1 VEDMTR
7 NSFDLKLQQ
16 LHEDLMSMGAAV
28 IKQIED
34 SINALKEQD
43 EALTDKVIEKD
54 DIIDKFEEGI
64 EDKCIKLMATEQP
77 LAGDLRRIFI
87 ATKIITDLERM
98 GDHAVDIAKIAKK
111 LIGENY
117 IKELIDIPKMAKIVE
132 GMIKDSLEVY
142 ITRDADRAHEVSKM
156 DDEVDKLYKNIFAEL
171 LIIMRND
178 PTTINQASQFL
189 FVCKF
194 LERMADHATNICEW
208 TVYLECGER
217 LKLN

>member
-1 VEDMTR
+1 MTR

-16 LHEDLMSMGAAV
+16 LHEDLMAMGEAV
-28 IKQIED
+28 AKQIEE

-43 EALTDKVIEKD
+43 ETLADKIIEED
-54 DIIDKFEEGI
+54 DIIDKFEEEI

-117 IKELIDIPKMAKIVE
+117 IKELIDIPKMSKIV
-132 GMIKDSLEVY
+132 GVMIKDSLEVY
-142 ITRDADRAHEVSKM
+142 ITRDANRARKVSKM
-156 DDEVDKLYKNIFAEL
+156 DDEVDKLYKSIFDEL

-194 LERMADHATNICEW
+194 LERMADHTTNICEW
-208 TVYLECGER
+208 TVYLECGEK

>member
-1 VEDMTR
+1 MTR

-16 LHEDLMSMGAAV
+16 LHEDLMAMGEAV
-28 IKQIED
+28 AKQIEE

-43 EALTDKVIEKD
+43 ETLADKVIEDD
-54 DIIDKFEEGI
+54 DIIDKFEEEI
-64 EDKCIKLMATEQP
+64 EDKCIKLMATENP

-111 LIGENY
+111 LIGESY
-117 IKELIDIPKMAKIVE
+117 IKDLIDIPKMAKIVE
-132 GMIKDSLEVY
+132 VMIKDSLEVY
-142 ITRDADRAHEVSKM
+142 ITRDVDRAYKVSKM
-156 DDEVDKLYKNIFAEL
+156 DDEVDKLYKSIFAEL
-171 LIIMRND
+171 LIIMGNN

-194 LERMADHATNICEW
+194 LERMADHTTNICEW
-208 TVYLECGER
+208 TVYLECGEK

>member
-1 VEDMTR
+1 MTR

-16 LHEDLMSMGAAV
+16 LHEDLMTMGDTVA
-28 IKQIED
+28 KQIDD

-43 EALTDKVIEKD
+43 KLLAEEVIEKD
-54 DIIDKFEEGI
+54 DIIDNFEQEI

-77 LAGDLRRIFI
+77 LASDLRRIFI
-87 ATKIITDLERM
+87 VTKIITDLERM

-111 LIGENY
+111 LIGESY
-117 IKELIDIPKMAKIVE
+117 IKELIDIPKMAKIVKI
-132 GMIKDSLEVY
+132 MIKDSLDVY
-142 ITRDADRAHEVSKM
+142 ITRDVSRAHEVSKM
-156 DDEVDKLYKNIFAEL
+156 DDEVDKLFKSIFAEL
-171 LIIMRND
+171 LVIMRND

-194 LERMADHATNICEW
+194 LERMADHTTNICEW
-208 TVYLECGER
+208 TVYLESGEK

>member
-1 VEDMTR
+1 MTR

-28 IKQIED
+28 TKQIED
-34 SINALKEQD
+34 SINALREQD

-54 DIIDKFEEGI
+54 DIVDKFEEEI

-142 ITRDADRAHEVSKM
+142 ITRDVNRAHEVSKM

>member
-1 VEDMTR
+1 MTR

-16 LHEDLMSMGAAV
+16 LHEDLMSMGEAV
-28 IKQIED
+28 VKQIED
-34 SINALKEQD
+34 SINALKEPD

-54 DIIDKFEEGI
+54 DIVDKFEEEI

-77 LAGDLRRIFI
+77 LASDLRRIFI

-142 ITRDADRAHEVSKM
+142 ITRDVNRAHEVSKM

>member
-1 VEDMTR
+1 MTR

-16 LHEDLMSMGAAV
+16 LHEDLMSMGEAV
-28 IKQIED
+28 VKQIED

-43 EALTDKVIEKD
+43 KDLAEKVIEKD
-54 DIIDKFEEGI
+54 DVIDNFEEEI
-64 EDKCIKLMATEQP
+64 EDKCVKLMATEQP
-77 LAGDLRRIFI
+77 LASDLRRIFI

-132 GMIKDSLEVY
+132 AMIKDSLEVY
-142 ITRDADRAHEVSKM
+142 ITRDANRAYEVSKM
-156 DDEVDKLYKNIFAEL
+156 DDEVDKLYKNIFAEM

>member
-1 VEDMTR
+1 MTR

-28 IKQIED
+28 TKQIED

-54 DIIDKFEEGI
+54 DIVDKFEEEI

-117 IKELIDIPKMAKIVE
+117 IKELVDIPKMAKIVE

>member
-1 VEDMTR
+1 MTR

-16 LHEDLMSMGAAV
+16 LHEDLMAMGEAV
-28 IKQIED
+28 AKQIED
-34 SINALKEQD
+34 SIDALKKQD
-43 EALTDKVIEKD
+43 EILAEKVIQKD
-54 DIIDKFEEGI
+54 DVIDNFEEDI

-77 LAGDLRRIFI
+77 LASDLRRIFI
-87 ATKIITDLERM
+87 TTKIITDLERM

-111 LIGENY
+111 LVGGTY

-132 GMIKDSLEVY
+132 KMIKDSLEVY
-142 ITRDADRAHEVSKM
+142 ITTDISRAHEVSKM
-156 DDEVDKLYKNIFAEL
+156 DDQVDRLFKSIFDEL
-171 LIIMRND
+171 LVIMRND
-178 PTTINQASQFL
+178 QATINQASEFL

-208 TVYLECGER
+208 TIYLECGEK

>member
-1 VEDMTR
+1 MTR

-16 LHEDLMSMGAAV
+16 LHEDLMSMGEVVA
-28 IKQIED
+28 KQIED

-54 DIIDKFEEGI
+54 DIIDKFEEEI

-142 ITRDADRAHEVSKM
+142 INRDISGAHEVSKK

>member
-1 VEDMTR
+1 MTR

-16 LHEDLMSMGAAV
+16 LHEDLMAMGEAV
-28 IKQIED
+28 TKQIED
-34 SINALKEQD
+34 SIDALKKQD
-43 EALTDKVIEKD
+43 EILAEKVIQKD
-54 DIIDKFEEGI
+54 DVIDDFEEEI

-77 LAGDLRRIFI
+77 LASDLRRIFI
-87 ATKIITDLERM
+87 TTKIITDLERM

-111 LIGENY
+111 LVGGTY

-132 GMIKDSLEVY
+132 KMIKDSLEVY
-142 ITRDADRAHEVSKM
+142 ITTDISRAQEVSKM
-156 DDEVDKLYKNIFAEL
+156 DDNVDILFRSIFDKLL
-171 LIIMRND
+171 VIMRND
-178 PTTINQASQFL
+178 QATINQASEFL

-208 TVYLECGER
+208 TIYLECGEK

>member
-1 VEDMTR
+1 MTR

-16 LHEDLMSMGAAV
+16 LHEDLMSMGEAV
-28 IKQIED
+28 TKQIED

-43 EALTDKVIEKD
+43 EALADKVIEKD
-54 DIIDKFEEGI
+54 DIVDKFEEEI

-142 ITRDADRAHEVSKM
+142 ITRDANRAHEVSKM

>member
-1 VEDMTR
+1 MTR

-16 LHEDLMSMGAAV
+16 LHEDLMSMGEVVA
-28 IKQIED
+28 KQIED

-54 DIIDKFEEGI
+54 DIVDKFEEEI

-142 ITRDADRAHEVSKM
+142 INRDISGAHEVSKK

>member
-1 VEDMTR
+1 MTR

-16 LHEDLMSMGAAV
+16 LHEDLMAMGDTVA
-28 IKQIED
+28 KQIDD

-43 EALTDKVIEKD
+43 KLLAEEVIEKD
-54 DIIDKFEEGI
+54 DIIDNFEQEI

-77 LAGDLRRIFI
+77 LASDLRRIFI
-87 ATKIITDLERM
+87 VTKIITDLERM

-111 LIGENY
+111 LIGESY
-117 IKELIDIPKMAKIVE
+117 IKELIDIPKMAKIVKI
-132 GMIKDSLEVY
+132 MIKDSLDVY
-142 ITRDADRAHEVSKM
+142 ITRDVSRAHEVSKM
-156 DDEVDKLYKNIFAEL
+156 DDEVDKLFKSIFAEL
-171 LIIMRND
+171 LVIMRND

-194 LERMADHATNICEW
+194 LERMADHTTNICEW
-208 TVYLECGER
+208 TVYLECGEK

>member
-1 VEDMTR
+1 MTR

-16 LHEDLMSMGAAV
+16 LHEDLMAMGEAV
-28 IKQIED
+28 AKQIED

-43 EALTDKVIEKD
+43 ETLAEEVIEKD
-54 DIIDKFEEGI
+54 DVIDNFEEDI

-77 LAGDLRRIFI
+77 LASDLRRIFI
-87 ATKIITDLERM
+87 TTKIVTDLERM
-98 GDHAVDIAKIAKK
+98 GDHAVDIAKISKK
-111 LIGENY
+111 LICENY

-132 GMIKDSLEVY
+132 KMIKDSLEVY
-142 ITRDADRAHEVSKM
+142 ITTDINRAHEVSKM
-156 DDEVDKLYKNIFAEL
+156 DDQVDILFRSIFDEL
-171 LIIMRND
+171 LVIMRND
-178 PTTINQASQFL
+178 QATIKQASEFL

-208 TVYLECGER
+208 TVYLESGEK

>member
-1 VEDMTR
+1 MTR

-16 LHEDLMSMGAAV
+16 LHEDLMAMGEAV
-28 IKQIED
+28 AKQIED

-43 EALTDKVIEKD
+43 ETLAEEVIQKD
-54 DIIDKFEEGI
+54 DVIDNFEEDI

-77 LAGDLRRIFI
+77 LASDLRRIFI
-87 ATKIITDLERM
+87 TTKIVTDLERM
-98 GDHAVDIAKIAKK
+98 GDHAVDIAKISKK
-111 LIGENY
+111 LICENY

-132 GMIKDSLEVY
+132 KMIKDSLEVY
-142 ITRDADRAHEVSKM
+142 IATDINRAHEVSKM
-156 DDEVDKLYKNIFAEL
+156 DDQVDILFRSIFDEL
-171 LIIMRND
+171 LVIMRND
-178 PTTINQASQFL
+178 QATIKQASEFL

-208 TVYLECGER
+208 TVYLESGEK

>member
-1 VEDMTR
+1 MTR

-16 LHEDLMSMGAAV
+16 LHEDLMAMGEAV
-28 IKQIED
+28 AKQIEE

-43 EALTDKVIEKD
+43 ETLADKVIEDD
-54 DIIDKFEEGI
+54 DIIDKFEEEI
-64 EDKCIKLMATEQP
+64 EDKCIKLMATENP

-87 ATKIITDLERM
+87 TTKIITDLERM

-111 LIGENY
+111 LIGESY
-117 IKELIDIPKMAKIVE
+117 IKDLIDIPKMAKIVE
-132 GMIKDSLEVY
+132 VMIKDSLEVY
-142 ITRDADRAHEVSKM
+142 ITRDVDRAYKVSKM
-156 DDEVDKLYKNIFAEL
+156 DDEVDKLYKSIFAEL
-171 LIIMRND
+171 LIIMGNN

-194 LERMADHATNICEW
+194 LERMADHTTNICEW
-208 TVYLECGER
+208 TVYLESGEK

>member
-1 VEDMTR
+1 MTR

-16 LHEDLMSMGAAV
+16 LHEDLMSMGVAV
-28 IKQIED
+28 TKQIEN

-43 EALTDKVIEKD
+43 EALTDKVIERD
-54 DIIDKFEEGI
+54 DIIDKFEEEI

-142 ITRDADRAHEVSKM
+142 ITRDVDRAHEVSKR

-171 LIIMRND
+171 LTIMRND

>member
-1 VEDMTR
+1 MTR

-16 LHEDLMSMGAAV
+16 LHEDLMSMGEAV
-28 IKQIED
+28 VKQIED

-43 EALTDKVIEKD
+43 KDLAEKVIEKD
-54 DIIDKFEEGI
+54 DVIDNFEEEI
-64 EDKCIKLMATEQP
+64 EDKCVKLMATEQP
-77 LAGDLRRIFI
+77 LASDLRRIFI

-98 GDHAVDIAKIAKK
+98 GDHAVDVAKIAKK

-142 ITRDADRAHEVSKM
+142 ITRDVNRAYEVSKM

>member
-1 VEDMTR
+1 MTR

-16 LHEDLMSMGAAV
+16 LHEDLMSMGEAV
-28 IKQIED
+28 AKQIED

-54 DIIDKFEEGI
+54 DIIDKFEEEI

-117 IKELIDIPKMAKIVE
+117 IKELIDIPKMAKVVE

-142 ITRDADRAHEVSKM
+142 ITRDVNRAHEVSKM

>member
-1 VEDMTR
+1 MTR

-16 LHEDLMSMGAAV
+16 LHEDLMSMGEAV
-28 IKQIED
+28 TKQIED

-54 DIIDKFEEGI
+54 DIVDKFEEEI

-142 ITRDADRAHEVSKM
+142 ITRDVNRAHEVSKM

>member
-1 VEDMTR
+1 MTR

-16 LHEDLMSMGAAV
+16 LHEDLSSMGEAV
-28 IKQIED
+28 TKQIED

-43 EALTDKVIEKD
+43 EALADKVIEKD
-54 DIIDKFEEGI
+54 DIVDKFEEEI
-64 EDKCIKLMATEQP
+64 EDKSIKLMATEQP

-142 ITRDADRAHEVSKM
+142 ITRDADRAREVSKM